1 MNPGAKRPAQVQELE
16 WAGLDENPNAI
27 VCLLVQKGRAA
38 AADPWREI
46 DVYFVDDTTAGAGL
60 NNDVYT
66 LKKHWFASTNVHSH
80 PKQDETQR
88 RLTAIEAVC

>member
-1 MNPGAKRPAQVQELE
+1 MRAFFLGLIFVALLPAAKTL
-16 WAGLDENPNAI
+16 
-27 VCLLVQKGRAA
+27 
-38 AADPWREI
+38 

-60 NNDVYT
+60 NNYVYT
-66 LKKHWFASTNVHSH
+66 LKEHWFASTNVHSH